1 MGPEHSSKDCHD
13 LMLRLKAQAE
23 CLEEVLTDI
32 RRQIDELECEE
43 ILEHIQEE
51 QEELLD
57 SD

>member
-1 MGPEHSSKDCHD
+1 
-13 LMLRLKAQAE
+13 MLRLKAQAE